1 MPSQFLVPYITKK
14 VNSYSLVLG
23 QQALIALQ
31 IQSFHE
37 SISIYLTID
46 KNIFNLKLFLQLF
59 QKIQQ
64 IR

>member
-1 MPSQFLVPYITKK
+1 MPSQCLVPYITKK

-31 IQSFHE
+31 TQSFHE

-59 QKIQQ
+59 QKIQ